1 LFSEVSKVGNVV
13 KSNIAR
19 GKGKSLVN
27 KAYFGLI
34 DFTKTP
40 LERSLKKIKVK
51 SKKRKKVYDLNWKF
65 QDAWA
70 TKLP

>member
-27 KAYFGLI
+27 NAYFGLI

-40 LERSLKKIKVK
+40 FERSLKKLKLKVRRG
-51 SKKRKKVYDLNWKF
+51 RKF
-65 QDAWA
+65 MI
-70 TKLP
+70 